1 MADSQ
6 SVAYW
11 KKREAEKS
19 VLLNISEKLAF
30 IKERDELFE
39 VVFQLLQPTFKFD
52 QAVVVLFNEQLTHT
66 KHLFHFDPENVAP
79 LEEPFYE
86 QIMSEEVPTKG
97 TIYEEIVEADEPK
110 IISWMYLEDHYGNTV
125 GVQSAKSL
133 GFKELL
139 YMPMIYGGQ
148 LIGTF
153 EFLSKTQHL
162 FDQEQMPLF
171 KNIANQMAVAVS
183 NLIANEKV
191 RHAMEEIKRLNQKLQ
206 HQNDY
211 LEKEIQS
218 QYGVGSMIT
227 ESSIM
232 KNVLQNVQLV
242 AKTDTT
248 VLVTGES
255 GTGKELIARAIHE
268 GSDRKD
274 QPLIKMNCAALPA
287 QLIESEL
294 FGHEK
299 GAFTGAIDQR
309 IGKFELASGSTLFLD
324 EIGELPLDLQAKLLR
339 VLQEKE
345 IERLGSNKTIQT
357 DVRIVSATNRNLLN
371 EVEKGRF
378 RSDLYYRLN
387 VFPIQL
393 PPLRER
399 KDEIPI
405 LANHFLQKNAR
416 KLGKSLKGF
425 SAGVLKQMNAY
436 SWPGNI
442 RELEHVIE
450 RSAIL
455 SQEPTIKNVQLSTA
469 KGNQVDETDLD
480 SSLATLAE
488 NERRHIM
495 KALELCGWKVS
506 GIGGAAELLDM
517 KPSTLEFRMRKLGIK
532 RQFVSKK

>member
-1 MADSQ
+1 MADNP

-11 KKREAEKS
+11 KKRESEKS
-19 VLLNISEKLAF
+19 VLLSISEQLAR
-30 IKERDELFE
+30 IKEPNDLFE
-39 VVFQLLQPTFKFD
+39 IVLNTLQPVFKFD
-52 QAVVVLFNEQLTHT
+52 QAAVVYFNDEQTHSR
-66 KHLFHFDPENVAP
+66 HLFHFDPNQTRDDDQ
-79 LEEPFYE
+79 PFYDQLFGDE
-86 QIMSEEVPTKG
+86 IPLSDSVHQ
-97 TIYEEIVEADEPK
+97 EIVNAETPK
-110 IISWMYLEDHYGNTV
+110 LIYWEYLEDRYGNSI
-125 GVQSAKSL
+125 GVQGARQF
-133 GFKELL
+133 GFRELL
-139 YMPMIYGGQ
+139 FIPLRYADKG
-148 LIGTF
+148 IGTF
-153 EFLSKTQHL
+153 DLLSTRRGC
-162 FDQEQMPLF
+162 FDQDKMPLYQ
-171 KNIANQMAVAVS
+171 NIGNQVAVAVS

-191 RHAMEEIKRLNQKLQ
+191 RQAMDEIKRLNQKLQ

-211 LEKEIQS
+211 LEEEIQS

-227 ESSIM
+227 ESPIM

-268 GSDRKD
+268 GSDRKG
-274 QPLIKMNCAALPA
+274 QSLIKMNCAALPA

-357 DVRIVSATNRNLLN
+357 DVRIVSATNRNLLK
-371 EVEKGRF
+371 EVEEGRF

-399 KDEIPI
+399 KEEIPA
-405 LANHFLQKNAR
+405 LANHFLQKKAR

-425 SAGVLKQMNAY
+425 SAGVLKQMTAY

-455 SQEPTIKNVQLSTA
+455 TQEPTIKNVQLSAGKRKLSEEIDFDGPIT
-469 KGNQVDETDLD
+469 
-480 SSLATLAE
+480 TLAE

-495 KALELCGWKVS
+495 KALAHCNWKVS
-506 GIGGAAELLDM
+506 GVGGAAELLDM
-517 KPSTLEFRMRKLGIK
+517 KPSTLEFRMKKLGIK
-532 RQFVSKK
+532 RQFVS